1 MGRRPVDI
9 KRIFATPEH
18 PAIASIALLLLRVTA
33 GAAFVLHGWG
43 KIKDPFNWM
52 GPDAFAPG
60 PFQALAALAEFGGGV
75 AWVLGLLT
83 PLASLGIACTMAVAV
98 YFHAILRGDPF
109 VSMTG
114 ELAFEPAAVYF
125 FMALLFLVLGPGR
138 FSADR
143 ALFGRR

>member
-1 MGRRPVDI
+1 MDI
-9 KRIFATPEH
+9 KRVFATPDH
-18 PAIASIALLLLRVTA
+18 PAMASVALLLLRVVS
-33 GAAFVLHGWG
+33 GAAFTLHGWG
-43 KIKDPFNWM
+43 KIQDPFNWM

-60 PFQALAALAEFGGGV
+60 PFQALAALAEFGGGI

-83 PLASLGIACTMAVAV
+83 PLASFGIGCTMAVAV
-98 YFHAILRGDPF
+98 YFHAIMQGDPF

-114 ELAFEPAAVYF
+114 GPAFEPAAVYF
-125 FMALLFLVLGPGR
+125 FTAVLFLVFGPGR